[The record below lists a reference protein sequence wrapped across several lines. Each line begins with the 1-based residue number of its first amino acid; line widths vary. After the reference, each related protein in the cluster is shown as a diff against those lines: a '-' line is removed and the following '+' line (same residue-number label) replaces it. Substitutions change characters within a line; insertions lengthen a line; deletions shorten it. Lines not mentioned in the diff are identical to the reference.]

1 MKPIDNALLIQIQVI
16 TLHSNLFDTAW
27 TVLVFHS
34 CGVGCFNGRSE
45 CPRGGL

>member
-34 CGVGCFNGRSE
+34 CVGCFNGWSE